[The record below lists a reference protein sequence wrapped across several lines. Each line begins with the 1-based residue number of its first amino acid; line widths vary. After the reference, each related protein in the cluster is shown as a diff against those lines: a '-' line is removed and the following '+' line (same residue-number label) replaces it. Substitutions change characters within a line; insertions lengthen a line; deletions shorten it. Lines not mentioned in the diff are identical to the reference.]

1 MATVA
6 EIREAIKE
14 RKARS
19 AWDRGVKEYMQEF
32 LYDVKFWRK
41 LDENDEVAPVSV
53 KELLNGAKSWQQYSE
68 GGSSLVYAED
78 ICGRLCPPSVQKK
91 KKDGDLPPNS
101 TETWLD
107 VQANALSVAAI
118 RFIRLVKRMSKREE

>member
-14 RKARS
+14 RKALS
-19 AWDRGVKEYMQEF
+19 AWNKGVKEYMKEF
-32 LYDVKFWRK
+32 LDNIKDYRK

-68 GGSSLVYAED
+68 GGCSLVYDGD
-78 ICGRLCPPSVQKK
+78 ICERLCPPSFQKK
-91 KKDGDLPPNS
+91 KKDGELPPNRM
-101 TETWLD
+101 ETWID
-107 VQANALSVAAI
+107 VQALALVSASDAL
-118 RFIRLVKRMSKREE
+118 IRLVNRMSKGKE